1 MPRVVDYDDALAA
14 AMRDGDEAALASVI
28 HRYTAYAG
36 TIVRSIVGGRLTEAD
51 EKEIL
56 ADVFY
61 TLWKNRQK
69 IREGKLK
76 AYLGSIARSRAL
88 DALRS
93 AGEAAYLEEDAVEL
107 PVSGPEDEAVR
118 KEAYAALMK
127 ALDSLPEPDRAIFI
141 RHYYYYQK
149 TGLIAEQLGIN
160 VKTVQTKLLR
170 GRETL
175 RRILE
180 EGGYFIE

>member
-14 AMRDGDEAALASVI
+14 AMQDGDEAALASVI
-28 HRYTAYAG
+28 RRYTAYAG
-36 TIVRSIVGGRLTEAD
+36 TIVRNVVGGRLTEAD

-76 AYLGSIARSRAL
+76 AYLGRIARSRAL

-93 AGEAAYLEEDAVEL
+93 AGEATYLEEDAIEL

-118 KEAYAALMK
+118 KEAYAALMD
-127 ALDSLPEPDRAIFI
+127 ALNALPEPDRTIFI
-141 RHYYYYQK
+141 RHYYFYQK
-149 TGLIAEQLGIN
+149 TGVIAEQLGIN